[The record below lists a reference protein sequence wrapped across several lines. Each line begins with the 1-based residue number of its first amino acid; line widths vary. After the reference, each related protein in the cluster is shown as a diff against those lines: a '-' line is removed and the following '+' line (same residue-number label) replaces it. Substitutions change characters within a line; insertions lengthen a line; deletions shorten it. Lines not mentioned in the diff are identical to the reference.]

1 MPAMVVQR
9 ASRLAAAA
17 VLFISLAAVA
27 EETKPTAPAPAPRPV
42 RPAAPPIN
50 PRGEALLF
58 ENNSIEIRPTSPN
71 WWSVSVSPDGKRLAT
86 TEGDSQGKKG
96 AVRIWDRGTG
106 KVIKLFEEPNGTR
119 AVAFSPDGKLLA
131 TGNYDST
138 LRVYDA
144 NTFQVLA
151 ASDEK
156 LGGHKNGIN
165 GICFFKDS
173 KRIATAGLDN
183 TSRVWDL
190 AAISIKSKAP
200 LVLSPIAIFEG
211 HTQGLLSVAISE
223 DGRTLLS
230 GSFDRTARC
239 YDIPEKLPAM
249 GQPPLAVKKERVV
262 LKGHSNTIE
271 TVAISP
277 DGKLL
282 ATGGWDSQLLIR
294 DREGKKT
301 EATVRFQAGVMCC
314 EFSKDGKYIVAG
326 SGNMTSP
333 SQNGEIRVWDIAK
346 NQQVGYRGDGG
357 PAVLGATFLDS
368 KTVVSVGHEEAVHLW
383 EFKDNNR
390 KTFTAGGLAFSPQP
404 YAAAA
409 LSPSGTFLAVSG
421 ENKSVMVLDR
431 LQNKLIAEL
440 TGHDDVV
447 AGLAFSPDGQT
458 LATASFDKTVK
469 LWDTATWKA
478 RRTLKGHAGWVLGVA
493 YSPDS
498 RTLATASYDKTVR
511 LWNAATGE
519 QKASWSEH
527 KAGVRTVA
535 FSPDGTKLASG
546 GSDRAV
552 RIWNVAEG
560 RVLFTCKGHK
570 NALRSVVF
578 SPNGQFVASGSED
591 RHVKLWNAATG
602 QEAQTFGVLPDMAV
616 AVRFS
621 PKGQT
626 LVAATFQGP
635 IVVLDP
641 LTGRTRQTLR
651 AHNEPTTDIAFTRD
665 GDKLISVSQDRT
677 IRQWSPMKA
686 ADGPSLQT
694 FRGQSRIATAIA
706 VAPDGRRAITGDE
719 AGTLSFWNALS
730 GGRAAALE
738 KAHAGA
744 IEHIAWSPDQAVVVS
759 VGKDNTVQT
768 WGKQRQR
775 LWSTSGR
782 FAAVSP
788 DSKLLAVADGKDIVL
803 REAATGKETKRLFA
817 GHQGNVI
824 RVAFGP
830 KNLLLSAGN
839 DTKVRI
845 WNAATGEKLQE
856 TPAFGNYSA
865 ITQMA
870 IAPDG
875 SRFAVAAYGPD
886 QAPPEDMDGQFRV
899 TREVRVYA
907 VPTAKAEIGSPIA
920 FSPQPSDQP
929 ITGLDWL
936 ANGKT
941 LVTPA
946 SDGTVRL
953 TEIGA
958 NPPTP
963 MQRQPQNFNQQPA
976 QPPNNAAAREVKRYR
991 AHDSA
996 VLAAAVLPDSRLLL
1010 TTGEDMTIKRW
1021 ALPGVDAAP
1030 GLVRLT
1036 SPGLTRVWEMLP
1048 SPAGNY
1054 VIAAGEGDK
1063 TFRVYSQ
1070 LPSTLTVEPDK
1081 HGPVF
1086 ALAYSP
1092 DNRYLVTAHDKGVLV
1107 VRDAGNGR
1115 VLRFLPGLVNRAASI
1130 AFGEKGAALVAVG
1143 GNSAKGSDGG
1153 EAVVWDFVSGTI
1165 RFHLQAAANQNMVA
1179 VHADGTMAAGAGA
1192 DGKLR
1197 LWILATGHLV
1207 KELNADSAV
1216 ESVAFDHTGQ
1226 RVAIATANHLIR
1238 VYEVASDVAPVEFSA
1253 NKKLKQS
1260 HAIFSPDGSEIVV
1273 ASWRGTG
1280 PLELKAELAAYSL
1293 KKTSA
1298 PPRLFT
1304 IPTAALLSLGF
1315 LADGKTL
1322 VAAGGE
1328 ENNAGFIRFFDFG
1341 SAKPTGSFTGHRQVV
1356 RALAISPDGARMAS
1370 TGVGEMRF
1378 WTTRGLRPIAEIKV
1392 PDENEY
1398 LSCAAIST
1406 DGKRLVL
1413 GGWGKT
1419 LSAWDMADPA
1429 HPKLLKQFAD
1439 HKAGLRS
1446 IGFDAA
1452 GRRFASTDE
1461 SGKVIVWDAMK
1472 LAPIVSIQA
1481 SANAIYRA
1489 KFTLDGT
1496 ALVTASGNWK
1506 AKAKGEL
1513 RVWDPATGKE
1523 TGRFPDQSLEVWDI
1537 GFLDGGKR
1545 MITIGAIGGSQDD
1558 AHVKVWDFATKQVV
1572 NRPVGNG
1579 AFKSA
1584 RCLAV
1589 SPDGK
1594 RLAIGSGTGPV
1605 KVFDTGSWQEVLDL
1619 PGLAN
1624 CTFRVDFARDGCLLV
1639 ASGDGA
1645 GIAVRVP

>member
-1 MPAMVVQR
+1 MPATLVQR
-9 ASRLAAAA
+9 ESIGGGGRA
-17 VLFISLAAVA
+17 FHQ
-27 EETKPTAPAPAPRPV
+27 
-42 RPAAPPIN
+42 
-50 PRGEALLF
+50 PRGSGRGNQAHRPRRPRARGAAGAAHQPRGKALLF

-71 WWSVSVSPDGKRLAT
+71 WWSVSVSPDGKRIAT

-96 AVRIWDRGTG
+96 AVRIWDRGNG
-106 KVIKLFEEPNGTR
+106 KVIKLFEEPKGTR

-138 LRVYDA
+138 LRIYDA
-144 NTFQVLA
+144 NTFQLLA

-156 LGGHKNGIN
+156 SGGHKNGIN
-165 GICFFKDS
+165 GICFFKDG

-190 AAISIKSKAP
+190 AAASPKSKAP

-211 HTQGLLSVAISE
+211 HTQGVLSVAVSE
-223 DGRTLLS
+223 DSRTLLS

-262 LKGHSNTIE
+262 LKGHNNTIE

-282 ATGGWDSQLLIR
+282 ATGSWDSQLLIR
-294 DREGKKT
+294 DRDGKKT
-301 EATVRFQAGVMCC
+301 EATIRFQAGVMCC
-314 EFSKDGKYIVAG
+314 AFSKDGKYIVAG

-333 SQNGEIRVWDIAK
+333 NQNGEIRVWDIAK
-346 NQQVGYRGDGG
+346 NQQAGYRGDGG
-357 PAVLGATFLDS
+357 PAVLGATFLPDS
-368 KTVVSVGHEEAVHLW
+368 KTVAFVGHEEAVHLW

-390 KTFTAGGLAFSPQP
+390 KTFSAGGLAFSPQP

-447 AGLAFSPDGQT
+447 AGMAFSPDGQT
-458 LATASFDKTVK
+458 LATASFDRTVK

-478 RRTLKGHAGWVLGVA
+478 RRTLKGHVGWVLGVA
-493 YSPDS
+493 FSPDS
-498 RTLATASYDKTVR
+498 RRLATASYDKTVR
-511 LWNAATGE
+511 LWNAVTGD

-570 NALRSVVF
+570 NPVRSVTF

-591 RHVKLWNAATG
+591 RHVKMWNAATG

-621 PKGQT
+621 PKGQS
-626 LVAATFQGP
+626 LVAATFQGA

-641 LTGRTRQTLR
+641 ITGRTRQTLR
-651 AHNEPTTDIAFTRD
+651 AHNEPTTDLAFTRD

-694 FRGQSRIATAIA
+694 FRGQARIATAIA
-706 VAPDGRRAITGDE
+706 IASDGRRAVTGDE

-730 GGRAAALE
+730 GGRAAAID
-738 KAHAGA
+738 KAHDGA
-744 IEHIAWSPDQAVVVS
+744 IECIAWSPDQAIVVS
-759 VGKDNTVQT
+759 VGKDNKVQT

-775 LWSTSGR
+775 MWSTSGR
-782 FAAVSP
+782 FAAFSP

-803 REAATGKETKRLFA
+803 REAATGKETKRLAA

-824 RVAFGP
+824 RVVFGP

-870 IAPDG
+870 VSPDG
-875 SRFAVAAYGPD
+875 SRFAVAAYGPE
-886 QAPPEDMDGQFRV
+886 QPPPENMDGIFRV
-899 TREVRVYA
+899 TREVRVYV
-907 VPTAKAEIGSPIA
+907 VPTGKAEVGPPIA

-936 ANGKT
+936 ANSKV

-953 TEIGA
+953 TEIGV

-963 MQRQPQNFNQQPA
+963 PQRQPQNFNQQPA

-991 AHDSA
+991 RPRLRRSRRGDPPRFAIAPDDRRRHDHQAPGPSRCRCGPRHGPPDFAEDSA
-996 VLAAAVLPDSRLLL
+996 
-1010 TTGEDMTIKRW
+1010 
-1021 ALPGVDAAP
+1021 
-1030 GLVRLT
+1030 
-1036 SPGLTRVWEMLP
+1036 RVWEMLP

-1063 TFRVYSQ
+1063 AFRVYSQ
-1070 LPSTLTVEPDK
+1070 LPSALTVEPDK

-1086 ALAYSP
+1086 AARLFAGQP
-1092 DNRYLVTAHDKGVLV
+1092 LP
-1107 VRDAGNGR
+1107 RDGPRQGR
-1115 VLRFLPGLVNRAASI
+1115 ASRSRRREWPRVASLPGMVNRAASI
-1130 AFGEKGAALVAVG
+1130 AFGEKGAAPWP
-1143 GNSAKGSDGG
+1143 SAATPPR
-1153 EAVVWDFVSGTI
+1153 EAKAAKPSSGI
-1165 RFHLQAAANQNMVA
+1165 SPAAPSASICRPRRFRTWWPRTRMERWRP
-1179 VHADGTMAAGAGA
+1179 GPCA

-1197 LWILATGHLV
+1197 IWNLATGHLV

-1216 ESVAFDHTGQ
+1216 ESVAFDRTGQ

-1238 VYEVASDVAPVEFSA
+1238 IYDVASDADPWSSVPTRS
-1253 NKKLKQS
+1253 S
-1260 HAIFSPDGSEIVV
+1260 S
-1273 ASWRGTG
+1273 
-1280 PLELKAELAAYSL
+1280 KATPS
-1293 KKTSA
+1293 SA
-1298 PPRLFT
+1298 PMVRRSWSRVGADRPAGVEGRTGRLFAEENLRS
-1304 IPTAALLSLGF
+1304 AADLHHSDCGAPLSLGF
-1315 LADGKTL
+1315 LADGKIRPRRRRRR
-1322 VAAGGE
+1322 GE
-1328 ENNAGFIRFFDFG
+1328 QHRLHSLLRFRLGQAD
-1341 SAKPTGSFTGHRQVV
+1341 GSFTGHRLDPCGSPWP
-1356 RALAISPDGARMAS
+1356 LAPMDARMAS
-1370 TGVGEMRF
+1370 TSVGEMRF
-1378 WTTRGLRPIAEIKV
+1378 WTSGGLPRRGSESPRL
-1392 PDENEY
+1392 
-1398 LSCAAIST
+1398 
-1406 DGKRLVL
+1406 GKRI
-1413 GGWGKT
+1413 
-1419 LSAWDMADPA
+1419 SC
-1429 HPKLLKQFAD
+1429 F
-1439 HKAGLRS
+1439 
-1446 IGFDAA
+1446 
-1452 GRRFASTDE
+1452 RRDE
-1461 SGKVIVWDAMK
+1461 
-1472 LAPIVSIQA
+1472 
-1481 SANAIYRA
+1481 
-1489 KFTLDGT
+1489 
-1496 ALVTASGNWK
+1496 
-1506 AKAKGEL
+1506 
-1513 RVWDPATGKE
+1513 
-1523 TGRFPDQSLEVWDI
+1523 
-1537 GFLDGGKR
+1537 
-1545 MITIGAIGGSQDD
+1545 
-1558 AHVKVWDFATKQVV
+1558 H
-1572 NRPVGNG
+1572 
-1579 AFKSA
+1579 
-1584 RCLAV
+1584 
-1589 SPDGK
+1589 
-1594 RLAIGSGTGPV
+1594 
-1605 KVFDTGSWQEVLDL
+1605 
-1619 PGLAN
+1619 
-1624 CTFRVDFARDGCLLV
+1624 
-1639 ASGDGA
+1639 
-1645 GIAVRVP
+1645 